1 MTPLI
6 ENPVLSDFVRSVKAY
21 PVWVSFATHDIRTRF
36 KRSILGPFWLT
47 LSMGIFIG
55 TLAVVFSQV
64 FGASLETYLP
74 YVVTGFLFWA
84 FFSTVV
90 VESCTCFYDSRSLVQ
105 NLPLPLLV
113 HFFRMLLRNVYILL
127 ANSVIFVLVWLIF
140 IRSVDWNTLY
150 FIPGL
155 FLFLGNLLWIS
166 VFFGVIATRYRDV
179 TQIVASVLQVFF
191 FVTPIFWSPDTLEN
205 RPVFIDANPL
215 YHMMSVVR
223 NPLLNQ
229 PTAMLSYQVLTAS
242 LVFGAFITY
251 ALLRRSIKRIP
262 YWV

>member
-1 MTPLI
+1 MTT
-6 ENPVLSDFVRSVKAY
+6 NPVLSDFIRSVKAY
-21 PVWVSFATHDIRTRF
+21 PMWVSFATHDIRTRF

-47 LSMGIFIG
+47 LSMGIFVG
-55 TLAVVFSQV
+55 TLALIFSQV
-64 FGASLETYLP
+64 FGTPLQTYLP

-90 VESCTCFYDSRSLVQ
+90 IEACTCFYDSRSLVQ

-113 HFFRMLLRNVYILL
+113 HFFRMVLRNIYIML
-127 ANSVIFVLVWLIF
+127 ANSVIFVIVWLVF
-140 IRSVDWNTLY
+140 VRTVDWNTLY

-155 FLFLGNLLWIS
+155 FLFLGNLFWIAI
-166 VFFGVIATRYRDV
+166 FFGVIATRYRDV
-179 TQIVASVLQVFF
+179 TQIVASGLQVFF

-205 RPVFIDANPL
+205 HPVFIDLNPL

-223 NPLLNQ
+223 HPLLNQ
-229 PTAMLSYQVLTAS
+229 PTAALSYQVLTVS
-242 LVFGAFITY
+242 LVVGS
-251 ALLRRSIKRIP
+251 LLTFWLLQRSIKRIP